1 MAKGDAAVQWDT
13 CPRSGPPAGRHPRSE
28 PLAYLRVEVGDK
40 QLFHGDSSAAWYT
53 FFWSPYMNVSLSHF
67 RHWFPCKH
75 YIRPGIYPQKI
86 QYGLNPHP
94 SPVIRTRLRGSGVTR
109 RSATTDPKQQ
119 SYYCVNY
126 KRTRTISNE
135 NINSHRKT
143 ATIRPLPSEQQ
154 TGPCLMSPPAHHTA

>member
-1 MAKGDAAVQWDT
+1 MAKGGAAVRWDT

-94 SPVIRTRLRGSGVTR
+94 SPELDEGVVESLDAPRLPIQSNNRTT
-109 RSATTDPKQQ
+109 
-119 SYYCVNY
+119 VNY